1 MDQSDI
7 DLAMMRRCIELSATA
22 PERGDLPI
30 ACLICDGEYVVAES
44 TNQVRQ
50 DGDVTRHA
58 ELIAISSAQKTLK
71 RKSLSGCTLY
81 TTVEPC
87 PMCSFPI
94 RETRMS
100 RVVYAIS
107 SPIMGGVSKWNILRD
122 TELSNTVPEVFGP
135 VPEVVADF
143 LWPEAA
149 KVWWKWNPIIWAII
163 KHRGCFGPAPTTNG
177 GERMEAIGGPPGWF
191 RSLFLRR
198 NN

>member
-1 MDQSDI
+1 MDQSAT
-7 DLAMMRRCIELSATA
+7 DLAMMVHCIRLSATA
-22 PERGDLPI
+22 PKRGDLPV
-30 ACLICDGEYVVAES
+30 ACLICDGDRIIAET

-50 DGDVTRHA
+50 QGDVTRHA
-58 ELIAISSAQKTLK
+58 ELVAISNAQKILK

-107 SPIMGGVSKWNILRD
+107 SPIMGGISKWNILRD
-122 TELSNTVPEVFGP
+122 TEISNIVPEVFGP
-135 VPEVVADF
+135 VPEIIAGL
-143 LWPEAA
+143 LWREAA
-149 KVWWKWNPIIWAII
+149 KVWWTWNPVIWGIIR
-163 KHRGCFGPAPTTNG
+163 HRGCFGPAPATDD
-177 GERMEAIGGPPGWF
+177 GERMKAIRDPRGWL
-191 RSLFLRR
+191 RSLLMLH

>member
-1 MDQSDI
+1 MKQSEI
-7 DLAMMRRCIELSATA
+7 DTAMMRRCIQLSATA
-22 PERGDLPI
+22 TVRGDLPI
-30 ACLICDGEYVVAES
+30 ACMICDGEHIIAEG

-58 ELIAISSAQKTLK
+58 ELIAISGAQKALK
-71 RKSLSGCTLY
+71 RKSLAGCTLY

-107 SPIMGGVSKWNILRD
+107 SPLMGGVSKWNILRD
-122 TELSNTVPEVFGP
+122 TEISNTVPEVFGP
-135 VPEVVADF
+135 VPEVIAGF

-149 KVWWKWNPIIWAII
+149 RVWWTWNPIIWGII
-163 KHRGCFGPAPTTNG
+163 KHRGCFGPAPAVDG
-177 GERMEAIGGPPGWF
+177 GERMQAIDTPRGWF
-191 RSLFLRR
+191 RSLFMLH